1 MSVPSGI
8 IVGYLR
14 GLSDGVLGRVV
25 KSRGWRMAHG
35 EGVSACAVG
44 GVEMNVGIVLA
55 RVDMSFHS
63 AVLMFLV
70 A

>member
-1 MSVPSGI
+1 M
-8 IVGYLR
+8 
-14 GLSDGVLGRVV
+14 
-25 KSRGWRMAHG
+25 G

-55 RVDMSFHS
+55 RVDISVHS